1 MGGSQSSEDSS
12 SSSREESPQASAQS
26 SSSPS
31 EREPLD
37 FDKALN
43 AVAAQV
49 YDNVHTQLEDLQKEK
64 LAKTQAMAKDI
75 KSKLEPAVH
84 NSGGKPVCE
93 AEVKAVVDC
102 LKGKG
107 GTSLLK
113 CDSVI
118 ESLKRCSAAA
128 ATA

>member
-1 MGGSQSSEDSS
+1 MGGSQSTEESS
-12 SSSREESPQASAQS
+12 SSSSAEAVPQVIGSPTA
-26 SSSPS
+26 
-31 EREPLD
+31 EREPVD

-49 YDNVHTQLEDLQKEK
+49 YDNVHTQLEDMQKEK
-64 LAKTQAMAKDI
+64 LSKTSAMAKEI
-75 KSKLEPAVH
+75 RSKLEPAAQS
-84 NSGGKPVCE
+84 SGGQAVCE

-102 LKGKG
+102 LKGSN
-107 GTSLLK
+107 SLLK

-118 ESLKRCSAAA
+118 ENLKRCSAAA